1 MDLNVKE
8 IISPELYDKFFK
20 EIDRPCDDVDLYLL
34 LRAWEYVTAMIRC
47 GPAMEKLYGDIKQRL
62 SDILITPEITQRI
75 VAGLEDSL
83 PYLRKRCG
91 RFMLVND
98 IGECGEVA
106 LRLLRDEEPTV
117 RHHICET
124 LHSIPVTATFTQL
137 ERLAQNDPFPSVRAF
152 AAQALAKGEP
162 IKVIPILLHIHET
175 DKEYEEELEFDAV
188 SEYAAF
194 ALDEILKTNWINV
207 DLGNGLFMM
216 RPGGRDYISLVQH
229 AKSYL
234 ERLKR
239 EQAGE
244 A

>member
-1 MDLNVKE
+1 MQNW
-8 IISPELYDKFFK
+8 ST
-20 EIDRPCDDVDLYLL
+20 L
-34 LRAWEYVTAMIRC
+34 LRMIPSPVC
-47 GPAMEKLYGDIKQRL
+47 APL
-62 SDILITPEITQRI
+62 
-75 VAGLEDSL
+75 L
-83 PYLRKRCG
+83 PS
-91 RFMLVND
+91 
-98 IGECGEVA
+98 A
-106 LRLLRDEEPTV
+106 
-117 RHHICET
+117 
-124 LHSIPVTATFTQL
+124 
-137 ERLAQNDPFPSVRAF
+137 
-152 AAQALAKGEP
+152 AKGDP

-239 EQAGE
+239 EQGSDT
-244 A
+244 